1 MSLEQNK
8 NNVELKEL
16 WTNAVEAGKDY
27 DNIGETFEN
36 LKIEYKLRLRDKIE
50 ALKENGQYESQSSAE
65 EKAKID
71 AWYEASIS

>member
-16 WTNAVEAGKDY
+16 WTNAVEAGQDY

-36 LKIEYKLRLRDKIE
+36 LRIEYKLRLRDKIE
-50 ALKENGQYESQSSAE
+50 ALKANSQYESQSSAE
-65 EKAKID
+65 EKLKINV
-71 AWYEASIS
+71 WYEAAIS